1 MRSTSAAGTPWPAIV
16 KKPMSVQAASTARTT
31 ASRSSGRAGSARGS
45 KGAMSMTGTV
55 VCTVA
60 RPA

>member
-1 MRSTSAAGTPWPAIV
+1 MV

-31 ASRSSGRAGSARGS
+31 ASRSIGRARSPLGS
-45 KGAMSMTGTV
+45 KGVMSMTGTLV
-55 VCTVA
+55 STAA